1 MTRGMIAIMFRAAL
15 VFVAALAAVT
25 AMAQQYRWLDEKGG
39 VHYTDTPPPPTA
51 KETQKKNLKAN
62 AVGAQ
67 ENYDLSQAAKS
78 SPVTL
83 YTHPACKELCQM
95 ARDVL
100 NKRGIPFT
108 EVSATDEAKL
118 NELRR
123 VSGAIGVPVMIVGRQ
138 VQTSPSGD
146 AYNQALDLAGY
157 PKAGV
162 VLPRRQAAPPPS
174 PPANPAPQEPGA
186 QGSGT
191 SR

>member
-1 MTRGMIAIMFRAAL
+1 MTRGMIAIMLRVLL
-15 VFVAALAAVT
+15 VLVAASAAVT
-25 AMAQQYRWLDEKGG
+25 AMAQQYRWVDEKGG

-51 KETQKKNLKAN
+51 KETQKKNLKGN
-62 AVGAQ
+62 AVGVQ
-67 ENYDLSQAAKS
+67 ENYELSQATKS

-83 YTHPACKELCQM
+83 YTHPACKDLCQM

-123 VSGAIGVPVMIVGRQ
+123 VSGAIGVPVIIVGRQ
-138 VQTSPSGD
+138 VQTSPSAD

-157 PKAGV
+157 PKAGLV
-162 VLPRRQAAPPPS
+162 RPRHQVAPE
-174 PPANPAPQEPGA
+174 APEA

-191 SR
+191 GR